1 MAEEVPAIF
10 IRNCQR
16 AEMDD
21 ILVNVSR
28 VGWYCL
34 FFPPKLII
42 TMEKKPFLNDEVMLY
57 SGG

>member
-21 ILVNVSR
+21 ILVNVLR

-34 FFPPKLII
+34 FFLPKLII
-42 TMEKKPFLNDEVMLY
+42 TMEKKPFLNEVMLY